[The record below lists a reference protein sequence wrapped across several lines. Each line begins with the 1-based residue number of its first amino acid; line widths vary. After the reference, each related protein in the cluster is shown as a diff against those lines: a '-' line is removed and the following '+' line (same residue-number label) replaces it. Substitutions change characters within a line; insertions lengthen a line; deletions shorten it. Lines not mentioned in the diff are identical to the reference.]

1 MPRSSQRGV
10 QKPIREVGLRDLV
23 FMSIGGQ
30 SPFLSIL
37 VYGLVAYSKGG
48 AFAPIAVV
56 LGTLLV
62 LMNGLVVYK
71 LSMKFTQSGGYYTYT
86 YYSLTKRLGFET
98 GWTYLYYSALY
109 GSAYTLGA
117 IASIATVLPF
127 LNVYE
132 LSIIFLIIASVFA
145 LLGKRPSFKY
155 AMFASSLEILMMCL
169 LALAFLYS
177 THFTFYNPFHEVPPL
192 SAIATAIIFGS
203 GIPTGYGSI
212 TPLSGEVKDPK
223 KTVPIAIITVILLGG
238 LLAAFDIYAIVDH
251 IIYYNLQLNSS
262 ISFLQLIEDKFGL
275 ITLVLAAIAAVN
287 DGILATLTFM
297 FATSRTIYAMAVN
310 GLFHSKLAEL
320 KNSREPFNAMVVTV
334 IAYWFIIFT
343 SLSLSGGDA
352 FNAFTLVG
360 LMAMLGNLYV
370 HLATDFSLFRISLK
384 RLKKRKFEI
393 AISLASAIFT
403 LYILITSVP
412 SVTTIALDAFILW
425 LLSGF
430 MVAEIIDIVKQKE
443 EEEK

>member
-1 MPRSSQRGV
+1 
-10 QKPIREVGLRDLV
+10 
-23 FMSIGGQ
+23 
-30 SPFLSIL
+30 
-37 VYGLVAYSKGG
+37 
-48 AFAPIAVV
+48 
-56 LGTLLV
+56 
-62 LMNGLVVYK
+62 
-71 LSMKFTQSGGYYTYT
+71 
-86 YYSLTKRLGFET
+86 
-98 GWTYLYYSALY
+98 
-109 GSAYTLGA
+109 
-117 IASIATVLPF
+117 
-127 LNVYE
+127 
-132 LSIIFLIIASVFA
+132 
-145 LLGKRPSFKY
+145 
-155 AMFASSLEILMMCL
+155 
-169 LALAFLYS
+169 
-177 THFTFYNPFHEVPPL
+177 
-192 SAIATAIIFGS
+192 
-203 GIPTGYGSI
+203 
-212 TPLSGEVKDPK
+212 
-223 KTVPIAIITVILLGG
+223 
-238 LLAAFDIYAIVDH
+238 
-251 IIYYNLQLNSS
+251 LNSS